1 MNKRTI
7 KIPAEMHRSASV
19 VEERQGDKV
28 AKRVSISSD
37 VPYLRYDWM
46 NDEEYWEVLSHDP
59 ADIGSDRLKAGLPML
74 FNHNRNSHLGRA
86 TKFNNDG
93 RRMDVGTLDEVI
105 WSESADAQAKKKD
118 VENGSLVGTSVG
130 YRITDEGTCIG
141 EKEGKPIYKF
151 KWEPHEFSFCTIEAD
166 ITVGAGRQRS
176 TEHNPEEK
184 LIEISVRTKE
194 SVDNPEK
201 INTPTP
207 KLMADPITPPVE
219 EPKQKIDVVKE
230 RADAA
235 TNALH
240 AYEKKNDEIRGW
252 IKALPKEGWRT
263 EAERIAAPYLKVTD
277 TRTFMDFRNEA
288 LIACEAKALDT
299 PQEGTKLGMGKSDLR
314 KWSLRKLILESQSK
328 GGVTG
333 LEKEVAEAGAKL
345 YGAGTDGRSFQGY
358 CVPHDIADLR
368 VDETYDLDAT
378 GMRNLAEQFQ
388 RQNSLLGRAMSASTF
403 GSGGFLVS
411 TDLLSGSF
419 IDILRNACLIGQGPF
434 ACVEL
439 GGLQGNIAI
448 PKQLTTGTVYW
459 LAEGAS
465 VTESSLTGGQ
475 LYFTPHR
482 MGCQTNWTKQ
492 LLLQASLSVEMLV
505 RSDIAQLMGIEED
518 RVSWTGSGASGEP
531 LGIMNTTGVGAD
543 ITFGGA
549 ATWADLVNFEYYI
562 ENANVRTG
570 QLVWATTPLT
580 KSYLKQ
586 TLKVAAST
594 FPIYLWDKNQGF
606 PNISGV
612 MPGTM
617 NEYPAYATKQIPSDK
632 VVFGVFNNNF
642 VKARWG
648 GLDVVTDP
656 YTGAASETIKTYVN
670 QWIDTGL
677 RYPQAFEV
685 SVDAPTA

>member
-1 MNKRTI
+1 MKRTI
-7 KIPAEMHRSASV
+7 TVSENRFRSGTSSFNKDTGMV
-19 VEERQGDKV
+19 RL
-28 AKRVSISSD
+28 SFSSD
-37 VPYLRYDWM
+37 AEILCRDAKTREAYY
-46 NDEEYWEVLSHDP
+46 EVLDHSEHGMDK
-59 ADIGSDRLKAGLPML
+59 SRLSAGTSLC
-74 FNHNRNSHLGRA
+74 FNHDTDILLGRNTFVGVDGGRGYVDSKISEA
-86 TKFNNDG
+86 EDVKSYRTKIEEGILCD
-93 RRMDVGTLDEVI
+93 
-105 WSESADAQAKKKD
+105 
-118 VENGSLVGTSVG
+118 TSVG
-130 YRITDEGTCIG
+130 YKLLDGG
-141 EKEGKPIYKF
+141 EETGERGGIPIVKFRWLPYEVSMVTVPADLSVGMGRSAPDDGK
-151 KWEPHEFSFCTIEAD
+151 
-166 ITVGAGRQRS
+166 
-176 TEHNPEEK
+176 EK
-184 LIEISVRTKE
+184 LIEISVSTKE
-194 SVDNPEK
+194 TVDTPIK
-201 INTPTP
+201 SDTPTTN
-207 KLMADPITPPVE
+207 LMADPIAPVE
-219 EPKQKIDVVKE
+219 EPKLKIDVVKE
-230 RADAA
+230 RAEAG
-235 TNALH
+235 TNAL
-240 AYEKKNDEIRGW
+240 ANYEKKRDAIEGW
-252 IKALPKEGWRT
+252 IAKLPKEGWRE
-263 EAERIAAPYLKVTD
+263 EAKKIAAPFLKVSD
-277 TRTFMDFRNEA
+277 TRTFGDFQAEA
-288 LIACEAKALDT
+288 VIACEAKLLDT
-299 PQEGTKLGMGKSDLR
+299 PQEGTKLGMGKSDMR
-314 KWSLRKLILESQSK
+314 KWSLRKLILESHK
-328 GGVTG
+328 GEVTG
-333 LEKEVAEAGAKL
+333 LEKEVAEAGARL
-345 YGAGTDGRSFQGY
+345 YGAGKDGRSFSGY

-368 VDETYDLDAT
+368 VDETFDLDQR
-378 GMRNLAEQFQ
+378 GMVNLMADVQ
-388 RQNSLLGRAMSASTF
+388 RQNAQLGRALSASTF
-403 GSGGFLVS
+403 GSGGFLVQ
-411 TDLLSGSF
+411 TDLLAGSF

-543 ITFGGA
+543 VTFSGA
-549 ATWADLVNFEYYI
+549 AVWADLINFEYYI

-570 QLVWATTPLT
+570 QLVFATTPLT

-594 FPIYLWDKNQGF
+594 FPFYLWEKNQGF
-606 PNISGV
+606 PNISNV
-612 MPGTM
+612 MPGSM
-617 NEYPAYATKQIPSDK
+617 NEYPAYATKQIPSNL
-632 VVFGVFNNNF
+632 VVFGVFNSNF

-685 SVDAPTA
+685 SVDAPTAP